1 MKLKNGDAVIIYND
15 KEVNKRI
22 LLGKVMKSVN
32 EHDEILPESS
42 KIPPAYYKIS
52 LYEINL
58 APSNYYMWLKHGI
71 AEETNKIISV
81 DKSKNR
87 GLYYLFLNEN
97 RLYNR
102 KETDK
107 NVFFDKIEPVEEN
120 NTESL
125 KETINKLASKYFK
138 TKVNEIYEV

>member
-1 MKLKNGDAVIIYND
+1 
-15 KEVNKRI
+15 
-22 LLGKVMKSVN
+22 
-32 EHDEILPESS
+32 
-42 KIPPAYYKIS
+42 
-52 LYEINL
+52 
-58 APSNYYMWLKHGI
+58 MWLKHGI
-71 AEETNKIISV
+71 SEETNKIISV

-107 NVFFDKIEPVEEN
+107 NVFFDKIEPIEEN